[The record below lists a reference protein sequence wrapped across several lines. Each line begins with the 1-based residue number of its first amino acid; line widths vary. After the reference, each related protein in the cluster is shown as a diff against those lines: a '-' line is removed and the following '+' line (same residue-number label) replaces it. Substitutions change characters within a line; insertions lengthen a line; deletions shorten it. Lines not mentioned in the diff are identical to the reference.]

1 MNSSVPIYGEGIIPV
16 SNADVAAIPPIALSI
31 PDFEGEAILR
41 IFSNTSQS
49 QIACFS
55 AVLTNGATFSHPA
68 AVGSVLGVFTF
79 IALLA
84 SFATAIYGEAVPTMR
99 LHYAH
104 SLSVGVVF
112 AVWHHIFFTGALS
125 VNWPSVLPAWWSNF
139 AWAGGMIY
147 SSSMQN
153 SINNLIGNNIGNTSS
168 VGAAQTGSDSTSVGG
183 GYDISLLYKRAFTS
197 GMKRAA
203 NHPLYRNVISE
214 IYGRDPSIVLRRDIV
229 QRNVERALQARAT
242 TDIGNDGYQ
251 WGGTPVPDGLPLP
264 GNYSGFAGTLSPEG
278 IRVSN
283 AFMTGLLWFII
294 LLVLVVAATV
304 AFKWSLEGLAHFKA
318 IKENRLK
325 FFRDHWIGYAVAVLL
340 RSCYIAFFMIM
351 FLTIFQFTYESAGG
365 VKAIAAIF
373 FILFFVGMLGVAA
386 YAYWYK
392 LNITETG
399 SHAPGNERKTLLS
412 RMPWFGASKNQVAT
426 TDSPP
431 ADQDPKD
438 DQDKSSVPWKRAGS
452 TVVDRGQKSI
462 HDDED
467 YIMKFGWLAARF
479 RRTRWW
485 FFTYWLLYE
494 FIRAVFYG
502 GASGFAQAQVFGL
515 LVIELVAFAFVI
527 WMRPFEGQRL
537 NIIVVYCLG
546 FSKVTSVGLSA
557 AFFVSFNVARIPTTV
572 VGVVII
578 VIQGILTIITM
589 IAIVIGAISSYMS
602 VSRNREDFR
611 PRKWHGRR
619 EKYFDH
625 MDKTVRDL
633 PKVKKVKAVPPPPEE
648 PKYGF
653 EMTNVRRMAKIEDE
667 DADFA
672 HEMLGDANA
681 SQVAIDEN
689 RSRNSMRGVSGSR
702 PPSRAQSV
710 KSVSTVNL
718 PYGARPH
725 RPSWSTRDFQ
735 RLEGHGGD
743 GTFEPVDMSRTISDE
758 GAAISKSAGKA
769 AMRTPSRSATMPVGA
784 TIAPQT
790 SRDSLRVGGNTST
803 LDTIG
808 DVPAPTVRPRA
819 GTGGS
824 RGPPRSISSTYGL
837 LSDANR
843 SVDQLSVDPDSRPG
857 SARNS
862 QLYHPSTTI
871 RGQVLTPAQEMEEWT
886 IPPTTTRQE

>member
-1 MNSSVPIYGEGIIPV
+1 MNSSVPIYGAGIIPV
-16 SNADVAAIPPIALSI
+16 SKSDVAQIPPIALGI
-31 PDFEGEAILR
+31 PDFEGEAVLY

-49 QIACFS
+49 RIGCYS

-79 IALLA
+79 VALVA

-153 SINNLIGNNIGNTSS
+153 SIDSLIGNNIGNTSQ
-168 VGAAQTGSDSTSVGG
+168 VGAAQTGVENTNVGG
-183 GYDISLLYKRAFTS
+183 GYSSAIASLYKRAFTS

-203 NHPLYRNVISE
+203 NHPLASDIASE
-214 IYGRDPSIVLRRDIV
+214 IYGRDPGVVLKRDIV
-229 QRNVERALQARAT
+229 QKNVERALQARAAT
-242 TDIGNDGYQ
+242 GIGNDGYK
-251 WGGTPVPDGLPLP
+251 WGGRPVAAGLPLP
-264 GNYSGFAGTLSPEG
+264 GNYSGFAGTLGEEG

-283 AFMTGLLWFII
+283 AFMTGLLWFLI
-294 LLVLVVAATV
+294 LLVLLVATV
-304 AFKWSLEGLAHFKA
+304 IAFKWSLEGLARFNA
-318 IKENRLK
+318 IKEKRLK
-325 FFRDHWIGYAVAVLL
+325 FFRNHWIGYTAAVAL
-340 RSCYIAFFMIM
+340 RACYSAFFMIM
-351 FLTIFQFTYESAGG
+351 FLTIFQFTYESSGG

-392 LNITETG
+392 LNITER
-399 SHAPGNERKTLLS
+399 SSRAESNERKTLLS
-412 RMPWFGASKNQVAT
+412 MMPWFGLKKIDEPTITELPAVQQESK
-426 TDSPP
+426 
-431 ADQDPKD
+431 QDEL
-438 DQDKSSVPWKRAGS
+438 KSSTLS
-452 TVVDRGQKSI
+452 EIGQKSI

-467 YIMKFGWLAARF
+467 YIIKFGWLAARF

-502 GASGFAQAQVFGL
+502 GAAGFAQAQVFGL
-515 LVIELVAFAFVI
+515 LVIELLAFAFVI

-537 NIIVVYCLG
+537 NILVVYCLG
-546 FSKVTSVGLSA
+546 FSKVTTVGLSA
-557 AFFVSFNVARIPTTV
+557 AFDVQFNVARIPTTV
-572 VGVVII
+572 IGVVII

-589 IAIVIGAISSYMS
+589 IAIVLGAISSYMS
-602 VSRNREDFR
+602 ISRNREDFR
-611 PRKWHGRR
+611 PRKWQARR

-625 MDKTVRDL
+625 MDETVRDL
-633 PKVKKVKAVPPPPEE
+633 PKVKTLKALPPPPEE
-648 PKYGF
+648 PKHGF
-653 EMTNVRRMAKIEDE
+653 EMKNVRRLAKIEDE
-667 DADFA
+667 DQDFTK
-672 HEMLGDANA
+672 EIGGDANA
-681 SQVAIDEN
+681 SRIILDED
-689 RSRNSMRGVSGSR
+689 RSCTSVRGTPISR
-702 PPSRAQSV
+702 SNSRAQSM
-710 KSVSTVNL
+710 KSVSTANL
-718 PYGARPH
+718 PYGARAH

-735 RLEGHGGD
+735 QLHTHGGD
-743 GTFEPVDMSRTISDE
+743 GAFEPVDMSRTISTDS
-758 GAAISKSAGKA
+758 ATLSKSAGKA
-769 AMRTPSRSATMPVGA
+769 PIGVPSRSLTMPVGA
-784 TIAPQT
+784 SIAPQA
-790 SRDSLRVGGNTST
+790 SRDSLRVGGNIST
-803 LDTIG
+803 FDTIG
-808 DVPAPTVRPRA
+808 DVPAPMVRPRA

-862 QLYHPSTTI
+862 QVYHPSI
-871 RGQVLTPAQEMEEWT
+871 SARGQALTPAQEMEEWT
-886 IPPTTTRQE
+886 IPPTASQQD